1 MITDIDP
8 LDLYQRKGIN
18 MGLLSI
24 ERFMGFGI
32 FVELLP
38 NRVTDTLVE
47 TAKTEHD
54 IELWLFG
61 RVYVVISNEKAYDA
75 VR

>member
-1 MITDIDP
+1 
-8 LDLYQRKGIN
+8 
-18 MGLLSI
+18 MGLFSI

-38 NRVTDTLVE
+38 KRLTDKLVE
-47 TAKTEHD
+47 TVRTEHD
-54 IELWLFG
+54 LELWLFG
-61 RVYVVISNEKAYDA
+61 RVYVVISNEEAYDA